1 MKYYLINTFD
11 NRGEPTVFRPIGSL
25 VSWHKTEEAAIRAQ
39 AQLLRAIRRH
49 NGPQSYLPTV
59 ILTSNDCEIRGGWP
73 YPVFT
78 DDGVYRMEG

>member
-25 VSWHKTEEAAIRAQ
+25 VSQHKSLESAIRAQ
-39 AQLLRAIRRH
+39 TQLLRAVRRH
-49 NGPQSYLPTV
+49 NGPDSYLPTV
-59 ILTSNDCEIRGGWP
+59 IHTSDDCEVRGGWP

-78 DDGVYRMEG
+78 ASGAFKMED